1 MTVFVAEINGRAIAA
16 FNAENEIHAEGR
28 AASKPFRA
36 DLTVL
41 ENEGRPLWNGTDE
54 IFVRKAFPAEEAQFN
69 ASQARAISEKEIDED
84 DDWLMFL
91 VPVTDPIGDFDLSFP
106 KIPSGSAI
114 RVARENHR
122 MIGADARS
130 PALARNVHR
139 RFVQVAAPA

>member
-1 MTVFVAEINGRAIAA
+1 MDVPSQHSMQRTKCTLRG
-16 FNAENEIHAEGR
+16 

-36 DLTVL
+36 DSTVL

-91 VPVTDPIGDFDLSFP
+91 VPVTDPIGDFDP
-106 KIPSGSAI
+106 YDAQAAE
-114 RVARENHR
+114 RV
-122 MIGADARS
+122 
-130 PALARNVHR
+130 L
-139 RFVQVAAPA
+139 